1 MQAII
6 LAAGMGRRLGE
17 LTKENTKC
25 MVPVNGVRLIDRLL
39 RQLST
44 LPLTRIIIV
53 IGYKGK
59 ELKEYIQ
66 SSFLVPR
73 STFHID
79 FVENPIYDK
88 TNNIYSLSMVKEQL
102 QQDDTLLI
110 ESDLIFSDRLFP
122 MILENPY
129 PNLALVAKY
138 ESWMDGTMVRLD
150 EDQYIVNFISKQAFD
165 YADVDSYYKT
175 VNIYKFSR
183 EFLQQQY
190 VPFLDAYTK
199 AVGNNEYYEN
209 VLRIISLL
217 NSHNMKALPIGNEK
231 WYEIDDKQDLDIAE
245 ALFADDQ
252 DVIRKYYGRY
262 GGFWRFPQMLDFCY
276 LVNPY
281 FPSKRMKD
289 ELRSNFDTLLTEYPS
304 GMKVNTLIASKSFGV
319 SEPYIV
325 PGNGAAELIKVL
337 MEGMDGKVGFIR
349 PSFEEYPNRYDPSQQ
364 VTFVPSNEDYRY
376 TADDLMAYFG
386 DADIKSLLL
395 INPDNPSGNF
405 IPKADVLRLAQWCE
419 EHAIRLVVD
428 ESFVD
433 FSDTRSVECG
443 VRSDNSLLSDE
454 ILESYPHMAV
464 MKSISK
470 SFGVPGLRLGILAS
484 ADTELIARIK
494 KEVSIWNLN
503 SFAEF
508 FMQIYNKHE
517 SDYLKAC
524 DKFLAERDSF
534 EQHLRSVPF
543 LRVMPSQANYFL
555 CEVLPPYTATEIVI
569 HMLRQHNIL
578 TRDCSKKPGLDP
590 TKQYMRIAVRN
601 HEDNMRLIE
610 GLRKM

>member
-1 MQAII
+1 
-6 LAAGMGRRLGE
+6 MGRRLGE